1 MNEAISETNSL
12 PVVSAI
18 GIESSSSWNEI
29 GDVKKSNSSIVELGN
44 NVIVDGDFIY
54 DEWN

>member
-1 MNEAISETNSL
+1 MISEMNYL
-12 PVVSAI
+12 PAASAV
-18 GIESSSSWNEI
+18 GFESINAWNEI
-29 GDVKKSNSSIVELGN
+29 GEVKKSNSSIVELGN